1 MSNTK
6 QLVEINQVACLEK
19 LINIMSAE
27 IDKKID
33 LALNLISE
41 NPDNSLS
48 ETKKIRAE
56 LSKEFSNFENVRKN
70 IKMTIMQ
77 PYTRFEKLYKEKISS
92 KYDKATSFFKEKID
106 TMENQIKDNRKNNLK
121 EYFEEY
127 CIVQKVDC
135 VSFEDMG
142 LKVNISGSDKSYREK
157 IKEWIDKVKQ
167 DLKVIDT
174 VKDEQTR
181 FEILLD
187 YKTDFNVNRA
197 ILENDKKQREIAN
210 LKSKKCSYDSNELQS
225 PIVTKDN
232 KIYSMTFTVS
242 GTIDQLKALKV
253 YLKDNKLIS

>member
-1 MSNTK
+1 M
-6 QLVEINQVACLEK
+6 
-19 LINIMSAE
+19 
-27 IDKKID
+27 
-33 LALNLISE
+33 
-41 NPDNSLS
+41 
-48 ETKKIRAE
+48 
-56 LSKEFSNFENVRKN
+56 FENVRKN

-92 KYDKATSFFKEKID
+92 KYEKATSFFKEKID

-127 CIVQKVDC
+127 CIAQKIDC

-187 YKTDFNVNRA
+187 YKTDFNITRA
-197 ILENDKKQREIAN
+197 ILENDRKQREIAN
-210 LKSKKCSYDSNELQS
+210 LKSKKEDTEQQS
-225 PIVTKDN
+225 IVEKVDN
-232 KIYSMTFTVS
+232 TVYSMTFTVS
-242 GTIDQLKALKV
+242 GTIDQLKALKI
-253 YLKDNKLIS
+253 YLKDNGLIS